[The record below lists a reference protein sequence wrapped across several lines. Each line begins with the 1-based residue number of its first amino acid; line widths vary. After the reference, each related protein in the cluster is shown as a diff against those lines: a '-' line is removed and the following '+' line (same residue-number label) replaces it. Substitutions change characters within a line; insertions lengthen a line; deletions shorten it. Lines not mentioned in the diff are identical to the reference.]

1 LPLKSWFKFIYL
13 GLVWGSTF
21 LWLELGLEEFGPIT
35 LNAMRLA
42 VAALGLWILV
52 RITHTP
58 FPSRQDWGK
67 LFFLGIVNIAFPFV
81 LITWSQQSITS
92 GLASILNSTS
102 PLFTVLL
109 ALAFVPED
117 RLTSPRIIGLVCGFA
132 GVVVLMAGQ
141 VGSVE
146 GNSLWGQGGVLLASI
161 AYAVAIIYARRNTA
175 GIKPLT
181 VAFGQSL
188 VANLVLWP
196 LALWFESPL
205 VVPTKLVTW
214 STIFWLG
221 ILATCIGTA
230 LYYALLNEVGPTRTT
245 MVTYLFPLVGVL
257 LGWIILDEPLSWRLL
272 AGGAMIVSGVALV
285 NLSPAKPPLLS
296 TERND

>member
-1 LPLKSWFKFIYL
+1 MVLLADASSLIVLARLDGLILLSRAVGDVELTRDVEAEVVTAGKAKGYADASRVEEAIARGTLVVLDPTATERLGPTFYL
-13 GLVWGSTF
+13 
-21 LWLELGLEEFGPIT
+21 
-35 LNAMRLA
+35 
-42 VAALGLWILV
+42 
-52 RITHTP
+52 
-58 FPSRQDWGK
+58 
-67 LFFLGIVNIAFPFV
+67 
-81 LITWSQQSITS
+81 
-92 GLASILNSTS
+92 
-102 PLFTVLL
+102 LL

-141 VGSVE
+141 VGSAE

-161 AYAVAIIYARRNTA
+161 AYAVAVIYARRKAA

-196 LALWFESPL
+196 LALWLESPL
-205 VVPTKLVTW
+205 VIPTKFVTW
-214 STIFWLG
+214 AMILWLG

-285 NLSPAKPPLLS
+285 NLSPVKSPLLT
-296 TERND
+296 TERKD